1 MTPQQILSIS
11 TAAERPSYLLHFIF
25 LIISFLFTDSNSH
38 KNPLTPTI
46 PTAIT
51 SGNTFYITT
60 DDGTATFRLIGVNAP
75 YPDESSK
82 EDQRASIESRSYLKR
97 LIEGESIYLMYDEQI
112 YDHHGRDLVYVTR
125 ARDLLDIN
133 AEMIRAGYA
142 TAITQPPNDKMSLV
156 YTEIEKEAKKEG
168 RGLFAKTT
176 SSTSPSGF

>member
-1 MTPQQILSIS
+1 MTPHILSIS
-11 TAAERPSYLLHFIF
+11 TAAERSSYLLQIIF
-25 LIISFLFTDSNSH
+25 LIISLFCSTSNDNFDQS
-38 KNPLTPTI
+38 LTPTI

-60 DDGTATFRLIGVNAP
+60 DDETTTFRLIGVYAP

-82 EDQRASIESRSYLKR
+82 EDQRPSIESRSYLKR

-112 YDHHGRDLVYVTR
+112 YDHYGRDLVYVTR

-142 TAITQPPNDKMSLV
+142 SLRRDR
-156 YTEIEKEAKKEG
+156 K
-168 RGLFAKTT
+168 R
-176 SSTSPSGF
+176 S

>member
-1 MTPQQILSIS
+1 MTPQHII
-11 TAAERPSYLLHFIF
+11 IF
-25 LIISFLFTDSNSH
+25 LLSLLCTDSNSH
-38 KNPLTPTI
+38 NNPLAPTI

-60 DDGTATFRLIGVNAP
+60 DNETATFRLIVVNAP

-82 EDQRASIESRSYLKR
+82 EDQRASIESRSYLKS
-97 LIEGESIYLMYDEQI
+97 LIEGESIYLGYDEQF
-112 YDHHGRDLVYVTR
+112 YDHYGRDLVYVTR

-156 YTEIEKEAKKEG
+156 YAEIEKEAKKEG
-168 RGLFAKTT
+168 RGLFKKTT
-176 SSTSPSGF
+176 FTSSFSPIAF